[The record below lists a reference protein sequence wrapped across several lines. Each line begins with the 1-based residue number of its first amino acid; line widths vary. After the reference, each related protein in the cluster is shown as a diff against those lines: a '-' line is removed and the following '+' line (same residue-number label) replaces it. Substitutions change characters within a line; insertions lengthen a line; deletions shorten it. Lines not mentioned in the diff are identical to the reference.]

1 MDEATSSVDPE
12 NEKALLDAIFELTKN
27 KTLISIAH
35 RLSTVRTA
43 DQIIVIDQGHIV
55 QKGTHKELAE
65 KEGIYSYFFVSAG
78 RNPSVGS
85 YEVCCHEKTIS
96 NYIF

>member
-43 DQIIVIDQGHIV
+43 DQIVVIDQGHIV
-55 QKGTHKELAE
+55 QHGTHEELAK
-65 KEGIYSYFFVSAG
+65 KEGVYRTFLEC
-78 RNPSVGS
+78 R
-85 YEVCCHEKTIS
+85 EKSIS
-96 NYIF
+96 WKL